1 MLPYSGCML
10 IRLGSFD
17 FFFYHLRC
25 STHGSWQHRLLPSLV
40 QVSMELVLLLHGW
53 TEESTLSCRQESGR
67 TLVILFLFCFT
78 AFDTC
83 HCLCQV
89 MILYEAA
96 AGNCH
101 AHHLQHAYFLAR
113 WLFFISWHLDLAL
126 LGMILFVSIHP
137 KTRITWGVFFL
148 QGAASYTE
156 ANSGEDWGIGMNTT
170 SLGWLTELAWMSSR
184 LIQSKIR
191 IISNIIMLHTIF
203 HQASKHTREQQFQN
217 STVKSSD
224 GKWKASQNRNDCTA
238 IVLTRASSCLPF
250 RLDEIPC
257 QLL

>member
-1 MLPYSGCML
+1 MLPYSGCMS
-10 IRLGSFD
+10 IPLGSFD
-17 FFFYHLRC
+17 FFYHLRC

-40 QVSMELVLLLHGW
+40 QVSMELVLLLRGW

-78 AFDTC
+78 AFDTSSPPA
-83 HCLCQV
+83 CLFPCS
-89 MILYEAA
+89 LT
-96 AGNCH
+96 
-101 AHHLQHAYFLAR
+101 FL
-113 WLFFISWHLDLAL
+113 ISWHLDLAL

-170 SLGWLTELAWMSSR
+170 SLGWVTELAWMSSR